1 MEQNIEVIISNVI
14 DGIVRGKTI
23 KEIEEELKTKP
34 GYKKSVVPT
43 IYSWIF
49 DKLLTD
55 IALEKETFLRGES
68 IRILSEDELR
78 LIGKDNYS
86 KLLRLHNLGLLTW
99 EDFNTLLERLSMFTE
114 NPLSNLEFNIF
125 LLSSLFNADKH
136 SPAGSRLLLY
146 IYDKIN

>member
-49 DKLLTD
+49 DKLLSG

-68 IRILSEDELR
+68 IRILSGDEMR
-78 LIGKDNYS
+78 IVGKDNYA
-86 KLLRLHNLGLLTW
+86 KLLKLHNLGILIW
-99 EDFNTLLERLSMFTE
+99 EDINILLESLSLITDE
-114 NPLSNLEFNIF
+114 PLSNLEFNIF
-125 LLSSLFNADKH
+125 LLSSLFDADKH
-136 SPAGSRLLLY
+136 SKSGSRLLLY